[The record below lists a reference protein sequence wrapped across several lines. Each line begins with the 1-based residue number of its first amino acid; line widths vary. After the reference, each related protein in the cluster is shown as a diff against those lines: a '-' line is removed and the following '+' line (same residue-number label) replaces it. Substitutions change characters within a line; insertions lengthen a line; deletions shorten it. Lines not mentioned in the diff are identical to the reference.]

1 MAGRS
6 IEPSIRLTIK
16 RSCNMSEFIGYECSE
31 PRHKEVT
38 LRMGHCGS
46 RADWLSLALKAVF
59 MIGPLILALSGP

>member
-16 RSCNMSEFIGYECSE
+16 RSYNVSEFIGYEYSE

-46 RADWLSLALKAVF
+46 RADWLSLALRAIF
-59 MIGPLILALSGP
+59 MIGPLILAPSGP